1 MQYCRKNHNL
11 NKKTLIYTIIMRIIL
26 AGTGSAVGKT
36 TISTGIMK
44 ALSEK
49 YDVQPFK
56 VGPDYIDPSY
66 HTLATDTPSR
76 NLDSFF
82 MTPGQIR
89 DSYTKAMKDKDIAVI
104 EGVRGLYEGIDSIN
118 DIGSTASIAK
128 ALKAP
133 VILIINARSLVKSA
147 AALVLGFKHLDPEI
161 NIAGVILNKVKNN
174 AHYLKTKK
182 SVEEI
187 TNTPVIGGII
197 RDNTISIEQRH
208 LGLVPAREKENSLKY
223 IDLWSEVIK
232 NSIDLDKLI
241 EIAKTSPK
249 ITKNLTPIWSE
260 KNRTPVKIA
269 VAYDEVFNFYYRENI
284 ESLEA
289 NGAKIRYFSP
299 LSDEGLPDCDGLYI
313 GGGYPELYAKQL
325 SENENMIKDIYKFHT
340 DNRPIF
346 AECGGLMYLT
356 GAIDGFPQVGIY
368 PYKSHL
374 TSKVEALKYTICEV
388 KEDNIIS
395 RKGEV
400 FHGHEFHY
408 SKVNVE
414 TLKNKFAFD
423 VKRGKGS
430 FEKQDGFIEKNT
442 LASFIHTH
450 VAAMPDFASN
460 FTISARELV

>member
-1 MQYCRKNHNL
+1 
-11 NKKTLIYTIIMRIIL
+11 MRIIL

-49 YDVQPFK
+49 YNVQPFK

-66 HTLATDTPSR
+66 HTLATGTSSR

-89 DSYTKAMKDKDIAVI
+89 DSYLKAMNKKDIAVI

-147 AALVLGFKHLDPEI
+147 AALVLGFKHLDSEI
-161 NIAGVILNKVKNN
+161 NIAGVILNKVKNK

-182 SVEEI
+182 SIEEI
-187 TNTPVIGGII
+187 TKTPVIGGIV
-197 RDNTISIEQRH
+197 RDNNISIEQRH
-208 LGLVPAREKENSLKY
+208 LGLVPAREKENSLKF
-223 IDLWSEVIK
+223 IDIWSEVIK
-232 NSIDLDKLI
+232 NSIDLDQLV
-241 EIAKTSPK
+241 EIAKTSAK
-249 ITKNLTPIWSE
+249 ITKDLTPIWSE
-260 KNRTPVKIA
+260 KNKTPSKIA
-269 VAYDEVFNFYYRENI
+269 VAYDEVFNFYYKENI

-289 NGAKIRYFSP
+289 NKAKIIYFSP
-299 LSDEGLPDCDGLYI
+299 LNDEELPDCDGLYI
-313 GGGYPELYAKQL
+313 GGGYPELYAKEL
-325 SENENMIKDIYKFHT
+325 SENNGMLKSIKKFH
-340 DNRPIF
+340 DESRPIF

-356 GAIDGFPQVGIY
+356 QSINNCPQVGIY

-374 TSKVEALKYTICEV
+374 TDKVEALKYTICEV

-395 RKGEV
+395 KKGEV
-400 FHGHEFHY
+400 FHGHAFHY
-408 SKVNVE
+408 AKVVVDN
-414 TLKNKFAFD
+414 LKNKFAFD

-430 FEKQDGFIEKNT
+430 FKNQDGFIEKNT

-460 FTISARELV
+460 FTKSVSEYNEK